1 MSRKY
6 KRGNTIH

>member
-6 KRGNTIH
+6 KVWYSE

>member
-6 KRGNTIH
+6 C

>member
-6 KRGNTIH
+6 

>member
-6 KRGNTIH
+6 CTT